1 MKVREDKMTNSL
13 GLQIGKT
20 SLNYCVPVLFRVT
33 GRARRNNILLDVKW
47 VVQFK
52 NLQTRF
58 PHPFRRIKIRDS
70 QSIKERDI
78 FHNF

>member
-52 NLQTRF
+52 NYKHDFLIHF
-58 PHPFRRIKIRDS
+58 VELK
-70 QSIKERDI
+70 
-78 FHNF
+78 